1 MAMVIETVAD
11 VGVVDAC
18 EQGEHGLLAQAG
30 AGQQERRRASPP
42 TVGTSSPGRSTEISS
57 IAGPAFRHSIRR
69 HGHGRGPRLWNA
81 YGMELC
87 HLTAV
92 ALAAAPVPPLR
103 SVRRAQ

>member
-11 VGVVDAC
+11 VGVADAC

-30 AGQQERRRASPP
+30 AGQPERIQASPP

-81 YGMELC
+81 YRMEC
-87 HLTAV
+87 YFMAV
-92 ALAAAPVPPLR
+92 ALTAAPVPPPR
-103 SVRRAQ
+103 SVPRAQA